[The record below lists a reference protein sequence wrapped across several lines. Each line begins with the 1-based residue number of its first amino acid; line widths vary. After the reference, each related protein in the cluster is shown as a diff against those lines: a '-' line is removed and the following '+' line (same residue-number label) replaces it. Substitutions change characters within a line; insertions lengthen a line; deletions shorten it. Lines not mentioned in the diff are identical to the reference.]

1 MNPLVILGLAIFFG
15 IALYLFRFGAKKYL
29 VFTRLKKYGQTA
41 DGEVVAV
48 KDNIVSCISVIS
60 FVDHNNKRQ
69 EGMAKNTINISQF
82 NRHRLGGHVKIFYDR
97 DDPSIFVVD
106 APDRLMPLF
115 IAAIGALF
123 MLLILFMVIAEIF
136 ISR

>member
-1 MNPLVILGLAIFFG
+1 MNPLVISGLIIFFG
-15 IALYLFRFGAKKYL
+15 IALYLFVFGAKKYL

-41 DGEVVAV
+41 DGEVITV
-48 KDNIVSCISVIS
+48 KDSIVSCISVIS
-60 FVDHNNKRQ
+60 FIDHNNKRQ
-69 EGMAKNTINISQF
+69 EGIARNTINISRF
-82 NRHRLGGHVKIFYDR
+82 NRHRVGGHVKIFYDR

-115 IAAIGALF
+115 IAATAALF
-123 MLLILFMVIAEIF
+123 MGLILFMVIAELF